1 MEKEQQPP
9 FEEYGTSPL
18 VEGVSR
24 LFQSI
29 TKGLVNLL
37 TAVWR
42 AFIFSVHFVFSRWV
56 AFGISM
62 TAAAILAFSINYF
75 SEKRYVN
82 YMELKPRFSIES
94 QLVNDIG
101 YLNSLIETGNQQ
113 KLADVLNLDLESAKQ
128 ITGIKVETTFLETE
142 KIKFFDSYIATLD
155 SVTINNIEFKDL
167 IADESL
173 ESAYSRYRIE
183 VYSKKPDVFANFEE
197 AFLKLI
203 YRNTAIFREQQE
215 WRENLTRQKQLL
227 LSKVEELDSLKAV
240 VKTTMVKAAEIPTGE
255 QSNIVLDGG
264 MSGASNEYLSGL
276 ESIFN
281 RADRYNDEIS
291 SINMKL
297 ASDGDIL
304 KVQTKFTPLGILDS
318 PSSFMSILTG
328 AMLGFLLY
336 TLLLVSKWLYKKGAE
351 V

>member
-9 FEEYGTSPL
+9 FDEYGTSPL
-18 VEGVSR
+18 VEGISR
-24 LFQSI
+24 LFQAVSN
-29 TKGLVNLL
+29 GLINLL
-37 TAVWR
+37 NAIWR
-42 AFIFSVHFVFSRWV
+42 GFVFSVHFVFSRWI
-56 AFGISM
+56 AFGVSM
-62 TAAAILAFSINYF
+62 ALVAILAFSINYF
-75 SEKRYVN
+75 ADKRYVN

-113 KLADVLNLDLESAKQ
+113 KLADVLNLDLASAEQ
-128 ITGIKVETTFLETE
+128 ITGIKVETKYLETE

-155 SVTINNIEFKDL
+155 SVTIRNIEFKEL

-183 VYSKKPDVFANFEE
+183 VYSKSPDVFENFEE

-203 YRNTAIFREQQE
+203 YRNTAIFKEQQE

-227 LSKVEELDSLKAV
+227 LSKVDELDSLKTV

-264 MSGASNEYLSGL
+264 MNGASNEYLSGL

-291 SINMKL
+291 AINMKL

-304 KVQTKFTPLGILDS
+304 KVQTKFTPLGTLDS
-318 PSSFMSILTG
+318 PSNVMSAVFGALT
-328 AMLGFLLY
+328 GFLLY
-336 TLLLVSKWLYKKGAE
+336 LLVLISKWLYKKGAE